1 MAADWNFY
9 GSARMATFSVNQ
21 DKDKDVHNSSQTN
34 TQWDQQ
40 GNSRIGATVKFN
52 DQIGGGFEMG
62 DSFNKRKLYG
72 TYTFGNGA
80 ELLLGQTYTP
90 TAWFLA
96 NSVFDGDGDLLGVG
110 EFYEGRLPM
119 VQLSMGGFKIALIKP
134 NLKDVA
140 EVKAVYGTYDSTTL
154 KLTPAAKTD
163 TGAQEI
169 IPATNYTTNVTIP
182 KIEVAY
188 NFKSD
193 MFFLS
198 PYAGYQT
205 YDIDGTSSAYKDLT
219 VNSYIF
225 GVGGGMNFGAL
236 YVKAGVHYGQNLGN
250 YGAYEP
256 TTLALGNFSS
266 SATGFTNSMKVVNQE
281 EKDTKCWGALGVIG
295 FNASDMLTV
304 EAGYGYEY
312 GEQDVDAADGSSVYQ
327 MYLNATITIA
337 PGFFIVPEV
346 GYAEVDPDT
355 AGANPDPNPSTTYF
369 GAKWQI
375 NF

>member
-1 MAADWNFY
+1 MKKLFIIFAVICLASPVMAADWNFY

-21 DKDKDVHNSSQTN
+21 DTDTNAHNSSTTN
-34 TQWDQQ
+34 TQWAQQ

-119 VQLSMGGFKIALIKP
+119 VRLSMGGFTLALITQ
-134 NLKDVA
+134 NL
-140 EVKAVYGTYDSTTL
+140 ENPDSTL
-154 KLTPAAKTD
+154 
-163 TGAQEI
+163 
-169 IPATNYTTNVTIP
+169 YTTNTTIP
-182 KIEVAY
+182 KVEVAY

-205 YDIDGTSSAYKDLT
+205 YDLNYNDGTAATKDLT

-256 TTLALGNFSS
+256 GTFGDA
-266 SATGFTNSMKVVNQE
+266 ATNLTNSMEVVGQS

-312 GEQDVDAADGSSVYQ
+312 GEQDVNSADGSSVYQ
-327 MYLNATITIA
+327 MYLNATITVA

-346 GYAEVDPDT
+346 GYAEVDPET
-355 AGANPDPNPSTTYF
+355 YGANPDPNPSTTYF